1 MEGWKSS
8 RMRPSLCSHSLSHL
22 ATPSSYSVVF
32 FVTSECLE
40 YVNIQIYIYNTYCC
54 MHWHTFFCKTGAWS
68 WGLEL
73 CEIKSCWCV
82 SKIEVPKIH
91 WLPFR
96 WIMNHV
102 LSRLPWVEFC
112 VPFHFGDMHVVS
124 FMVFTCFPI
133 LISFCVGHLRSSSC
147 PAASEWCFERPFV
160 MRKQLRQPAE
170 QAKFSGI
177 LYSMDIVYIYIYHI
191 YSIYYIC
198 ICLQFLTCKTSL
210 NGPSKNA
217 QS

>member
-96 WIMNHV
+96 WIMFIMFNQGFPGLNFV
-102 LSRLPWVEFC
+102 FRFI
-112 VPFHFGDMHVVS
+112 FGDMHVFHAWKSHVFLFS
-124 FMVFTCFPI
+124 FHLFLASQVEFLSGCLGVMLWKTICHEETTHTTC
-133 LISFCVGHLRSSSC
+133 R
-147 PAASEWCFERPFV
+147 A
-160 MRKQLRQPAE
+160 
-170 QAKFSGI
+170 
-177 LYSMDIVYIYIYHI
+177 
-191 YSIYYIC
+191 
-198 ICLQFLTCKTSL
+198 
-210 NGPSKNA
+210 SKN
-217 QS
+217 